1 MDECILVNECTARV
15 SHWTKITQQFG
26 ENPGLDLIVSLPSAI
41 LDEVSWAWALWAR
54 VSVFYCWEGGREEPG
69 SALVGGGLPLVL

>member
-1 MDECILVNECTARV
+1 MNEGTERV

-26 ENPGLDLIVSLPSAI
+26 ENPGLDLSLYLRGLPSAI
-41 LDEVSWAWALWAR
+41 LDEVIWAWALWAR
-54 VSVFYCWEGGREEPG
+54 VAVFYCWEGGREEPG